1 MGGRYNSQELRQ
13 QQSELQQRALDAQAL
28 RRLLDRNSDP
38 ARDLDRVVQELQ
50 GLSQAGRYNDPA
62 GIARLRQAI
71 DLLHQIELG
80 LSLDLARITQNDK
93 FFYLEDGGV
102 PGSYKKL
109 VEEYYKALAKGK
121 R

>member
-1 MGGRYNSQELRQ
+1 M
-13 QQSELQQRALDAQAL
+13 
-28 RRLLDRNSDP
+28 
-38 ARDLDRVVQELQ
+38 Q
-50 GLSQAGRYNDPA
+50 GLSTAGRYDDAA

-71 DLLHQIELG
+71 DMLHQIELD
-80 LSLDLARITQNDK
+80 LSRDLARIAQNDK

-102 PGSYKKL
+102 PGNYKKL